1 MSLSTS
7 IKSFSGQGFSLNGH
21 AGVVKA
27 ADELAPLKK
36 AVWVYLLLLIFEG
49 GLRKWV
55 LPGLATPLLIVRD
68 PVALWLLVKAIKK
81 GLLKGNNYLALM
93 VFITVVSIITAV
105 TLGHGN
111 LFVAVYGARLT
122 LLHFPLIFII
132 GRLFTRDEVLEIGKV
147 ILWISIPMTLLVA
160 MQFYSPQSA
169 WVNRGIGGDMEG
181 GGFNGGA
188 LGYFRP
194 PGTFSFTNGNV
205 LFYSF
210 VAPFVFYFW
219 MYPKNVS
226 RLLLIGATGAL
237 LVAIPL
243 AISRNLFFQV
253 AVTFFFLVIGI
264 SRNPKY
270 LGKLMGAVIIGG
282 IAFVIASQ
290 LSFFST
296 SITVFT
302 TRFDGANESE
312 GGIKGVLGDRYL
324 GGMISALTSSPKLP
338 FWGYGLGTGTSVGGT
353 LLFGVA
359 GLTIGEDEWGRVVAE
374 LGPALG
380 LGMVFLRLGVAVKL
394 AWLAYKRVTMGDL
407 LPWMLASFAL
417 INISQG
423 QWAQP
428 AGLGF
433 ATISAGLMVASF
445 NQPKEEEEKADVA
458 PETTLVNL

>member
-7 IKSFSGQGFSLNGH
+7 IKSFEGSKFSLNGH
-21 AGVVKA
+21 TSTVKA
-27 ADELAPLKK
+27 ADELLPLKK
-36 AVWVYLLLLIFEG
+36 AVWVYLLLLFFEG
-49 GLRKWV
+49 ALRKWV

-68 PVALWLLVKAIKK
+68 PVALWLLVKGIQK

-93 VFITVVSIITAV
+93 VFITLVSIFTAV
-105 TLGHGN
+105 VLGHGN

-132 GRLFTRDEVLEIGKV
+132 GRLFTRDDVLYIGKI

-160 MQFYSPQSA
+160 LQFYSPQSA

-205 LFYSF
+205 LFFSF

-219 MYPKNVS
+219 IYPKQIS
-226 RLLLIGATGAL
+226 RLLLLGSTGAL

-253 AVTFFFLVIGI
+253 AVTFFFLVMGI

-270 LGKLMGAVIIGG
+270 LGKLMGAVIIGA
-282 IAFVIASQ
+282 IAFIVASQ

-324 GGMISALTSSPKLP
+324 GGMLSALTSSPKLP

-353 LLFGVA
+353 LLYGVA
-359 GLTIGEDEWGRVVAE
+359 GLTIGEDEWGRIVAE

-380 LGMVFLRLGVAVKL
+380 LGMVFLRLSVAIKL
-394 AWLAYKRVTMGDL
+394 AWLAYKRLTTGDM
-407 LPWMLASFAL
+407 LPWLLASFAL
-417 INISQG
+417 INMAQG

-433 ATISAGLMVASF
+433 AIVSAGLMIASF
-445 NQPKEEEEKADVA
+445 NESKQEEEEEPVTALANV
-458 PETTLVNL
+458 PQ